1 MNKLFSIF
9 LLSIVGTSIS
19 QVNVEPI
26 NWHNTDK
33 AGLHTEQAYELLKN
47 KKSTTVIV
55 AVIDSGVDCEHEDL
69 AGKIWTNPRE
79 IPNNNMDDDGN
90 GFIDDVHGWNFLGN
104 AKGEMQDYACFEK
117 VRIYRNFRDKFE
129 RLKENQ
135 VKPEDKNEFK
145 LYLDLKNEIA
155 KEVSEY
161 QGYKKQNEQ
170 LPILIQYIPQVV
182 GQVLGTQN
190 YTLEDLSKWKPK
202 DDEGKE
208 IKMLAEAILNGGL
221 NLEMIKEQTDQVNA
235 ALNYQLN
242 VDYNDRQFVDDN
254 PSDFSQVKYG
264 NNIVEGKDA
273 NHGTHVAGIIA
284 AIRNNNLGLD
294 GVADNAQ
301 IMVLRAVPN
310 GDEQDKDIA
319 LAIRYAVDN
328 GAKIIN
334 MSFGKGYSPYQKEVF
349 EALSY
354 ASSKDVLLV
363 HAAGNEHKNID
374 VEPNFP
380 TPLYSFQKEKL
391 PLFITIGASTKNAK
405 KHLAAD
411 FSNYGN
417 IQVDVFAPGKDIYST
432 IPQSAYKKY
441 DGTSMAAPMVA
452 GVAALLKSYYPSL
465 TMLEIKKI
473 ILSSAKYYGR
483 TKQILPGTDIKVRFE
498 EMSVTGAVVDLV
510 EAVKMCEVEVS
521 VKSLPKRDENKII
534 EIKDPIVK

>member
-1 MNKLFSIF
+1 MKKNISLFIF
-9 LLSIVGTSIS
+9 LIVGKCFA
-19 QVNVEPI
+19 QVNVEAN

-69 AGKIWTNPRE
+69 VGKIWTNPKE
-79 IPNNNMDDDGN
+79 IPNNNVDDDGN
-90 GFIDDVHGWNFLGN
+90 GYVDDIHGWNFLGN

-117 VRIYRNFRDKFE
+117 VRIYRSLRDKFE
-129 RLKENQ
+129 RLKESQ
-135 VKPEDKNEFK
+135 VKPEDKEEYT
-145 LYLDLKNEIA
+145 LYIKVKNDIA

-161 QGYKKQNEQ
+161 KGYQKQNEQ
-170 LPILIQYIPQVV
+170 LPLLVRYIPQAV
-182 GQVLGTQN
+182 GQILGKPN
-190 YTLEDLSKWKPK
+190 YSLEDLAKWKPK
-202 DDEGKE
+202 DEEGKE
-208 IKMLAEAILNGGL
+208 LKMLAEAILNGGL
-221 NLEMIKEQTDQVNA
+221 NLEVIEEQTEQVNS

-254 PSDFSQVKYG
+254 PTDFTQVKYG
-264 NNIVEGKDA
+264 NNVVEGKDA
-273 NHGTHVAGIIA
+273 SHGTHVAGIIA
-284 AIRNNNLGLD
+284 AIRKNNLGID

-319 LAIRYAVDN
+319 IAIRYAVDN
-328 GAKIIN
+328 GAKVIN
-334 MSFGKGYSPYQKEVF
+334 MSFGKGYSPYQKEVY
-349 EALSY
+349 EALAY

-363 HAAGNEHKNID
+363 HAAGNDHNNID

-380 TPLYSFQKEKL
+380 TPFYSFQKEKL
-391 PLFITIGASTKNAK
+391 PLFMTIGASTKNVK

-411 FSNYGN
+411 FSNYGK

-432 IPQSAYKKY
+432 VPQSAYKKY

-465 TMLEIKKI
+465 TMFQIKNI
-473 ILSSAKYYGR
+473 ILLSAKYYGK
-483 TKQILPGTDIKVRFE
+483 TKQFIPGTEKTERFS
-498 EMSVTGAVVDLV
+498 EMSVTGGVVDLV
-510 EAVKMCEVEVS
+510 EAVKMCEVDVA
-521 VKSLPKRDENKII
+521 KSK
-534 EIKDPIVK
+534 

>member
-26 NWHNTDK
+26 NWHNTAK

-69 AGKIWTNPRE
+69 VGKIWTNPKE
-79 IPNNNMDDDGN
+79 IPTNNIDDDGN
-90 GFIDDVHGWNFLGN
+90 GFIDDIHGWNFLGN

-117 VRIYRNFRDKFE
+117 VRIYRSFRDKFE
-129 RLKENQ
+129 RLKESQ
-135 VKPEDKNEFK
+135 VKPEDKNEYK

-155 KEVSEY
+155 NEVIEY
-161 QGYKKQNEQ
+161 QGYQKQNEQ
-170 LPILIQYIPQVV
+170 FPILIKYIPQAV
-182 GQVLGTQN
+182 GQILGNPN
-190 YTLEDLSKWKPK
+190 YTLQDLSKWKPK
-202 DDEGKE
+202 DEEGKE
-208 IKMLAEAILNGGL
+208 LKMLAEAILNGGL
-221 NLEMIKEQTDQVNA
+221 SLEIIKEQKEQVDA

-254 PSDFSQVKYG
+254 PSDFSQVTYG
-264 NNIVEGKDA
+264 NNVVEGKDA

-284 AIRNNNLGLD
+284 AVRKNNIGLD

-334 MSFGKGYSPYQKEVF
+334 MSFGKGYSPFQKEVYD
-349 EALSY
+349 ALAY
-354 ASSKDVLLV
+354 ANSKDVLLV

-405 KHLAAD
+405 KYLAAD
-411 FSNYGN
+411 FSNYGK

-432 IPQSAYKKY
+432 IPKSAYKKY

-452 GVAALLKSYYPSL
+452 GVAALLKSYFPSL
-465 TMLEIKKI
+465 TMLQIKNN
-473 ILSSAKYYGR
+473 ILLSAKYYGK
-483 TKQILPGTDIKVRFE
+483 TKQIIPGTENKSRFSE
-498 EMSVTGAVVDLV
+498 LSATGGVVDLV
-510 EAVKMCEVEVS
+510 EAVKLCEIEVE
-521 VKSLPKRDENKII
+521 KLK
-534 EIKDPIVK
+534 